1 MTRWE
6 ALESYTINNAHAAFE
21 EQLKGT
27 LTPGNLA
34 DMVILSQDIMTVA
47 ENQIPD
53 TRVEMTI
60 VGEEIRYQEK

>member
-1 MTRWE
+1 M
-6 ALESYTINNAHAAFE
+6 INNAYAAFE